1 MDAAAA
7 GKARRLE
14 VPRDDRPKTWPA
26 DVATA
31 TRLADGDGFRAGEVR
46 ELAARIN
53 AIDPTAPGADIRRDM
68 LGGDGVAAWLSE
80 VVNV

>member
-1 MDAAAA
+1 
-7 GKARRLE
+7 
-14 VPRDDRPKTWPA
+14 
-26 DVATA
+26 
-31 TRLADGDGFRAGEVR
+31 VR